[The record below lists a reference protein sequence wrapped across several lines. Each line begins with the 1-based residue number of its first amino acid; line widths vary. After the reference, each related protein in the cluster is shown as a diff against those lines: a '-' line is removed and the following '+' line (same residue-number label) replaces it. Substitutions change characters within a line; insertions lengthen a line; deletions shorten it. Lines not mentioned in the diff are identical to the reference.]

1 MPKSGL
7 SGWAGSQTGVGTSR
21 LEKPPREPV
30 PPFLV
35 RGEHI
40 PGRVARREEEGIAA
54 FGQRQAE
61 VHGFLDAPGAG
72 DSAGVTGDHV
82 TFTLCQS
89 GVRAADTWF
98 VLTDLLGYDD
108 VRMYDGSWVEYGNRE
123 DSPIAN

>member
-1 MPKSGL
+1 M
-7 SGWAGSQTGVGTSR
+7 ADV
-21 LEKPPREPV
+21 EKWECRVCLHLHEGKEPPENCPV
-30 PPFLV
+30 CGAPANEFLPADEL
-35 RGEHI
+35 RS
-40 PGRVARREEEGIAA
+40 
-54 FGQRQAE
+54 
-61 VHGFLDAPGAG
+61 LY

-89 GVRAADTWF
+89 GVRAAHTWF